1 MIVEQFIQWVT
12 TAPPDKRAK
21 ATSALARA
29 YLESN
34 LSPDDFD
41 AAEAAMTFLLDDPED
56 SVRLALAEVLGGA
69 EEAPRHVILGL
80 LDDKPEIGA
89 MVAAR
94 SPLLIDSELVD
105 IAASRSLAF
114 QLAVAAREEV
124 SPVVSA
130 AIAEVTPYRVCMRLL
145 SNPNAGIL
153 SRTLFRLTERF
164 GVDPSM
170 QQELLNQSNLPVSA
184 RQLILANMS
193 DALCA
198 SAVEAQQM
206 EVGRVEEVSRE
217 ARDRTTLTLV
227 RNMDEDDFPEL
238 VEHLRDTMQ
247 LTPVF
252 LLRAICAGQVH
263 LFVESLSLLCG
274 ASTSRVMALLS
285 DNSSRALRTLYLK
298 AGLPEAAYPAFAI
311 AFEVYLEQGSVLDP
325 RDQYR
330 FTRTMI
336 ERILERYKSV
346 AYGEIDDLLSM
357 LRRFSSET
365 ARDAARDYMSEQ
377 RQIA

>member
-12 TAPPDKRAK
+12 TAPPEKRAR
-21 ATSALARA
+21 ATNALARA

-34 LSPDDFD
+34 LSSEDFD
-41 AAEAAMTFLLDDPED
+41 SAEAAMTFLLDDPED
-56 SVRLALAEVLGGA
+56 AVRLVLAEVLGDA

-89 MVAAR
+89 IVAAR

-105 IAASRSLAF
+105 ISASRSLPF
-114 QLAVAAREEV
+114 QLAVASRLQV
-124 SPVVSA
+124 SAVVSA

-145 SNPNAGIL
+145 NNPNAQIL
-153 SRTLFRLTERF
+153 ARTLYRLTERF
-164 GVDPSM
+164 GIDPLI
-170 QQELLNQSNLPVSA
+170 QQELLKRSNLPVSA

-193 DALCA
+193 DALCD
-198 SAVEAQQM
+198 SAVLMQQM
-206 EVGRVEEVSRE
+206 DVERVEDVSRE
-217 ARDRTTLTLV
+217 ARDRATLTLV
-227 RNMDEDDFPEL
+227 RNMTDEEVPEL
-238 VEHLRDTMQ
+238 VEHLRDTLQ
-247 LTPVF
+247 LTPVL
-252 LLRAICAGQVH
+252 LLRAICAGQVFF
-263 LFVESLSLLCG
+263 FVESLSLLCD
-274 ASTSRVMALLS
+274 APAHRVMALLN

-298 AGLPEAAYPAFAI
+298 AGLPEEAYPAFAI

-346 AYGEIDDLLSM
+346 NFGEVDELLSM

-365 ARDAARDYMSEQ
+365 ARDAAREFVSG
-377 RQIA
+377 QIKAA

>member
-12 TAPPDKRAK
+12 TAPPEKRAK
-21 ATSALARA
+21 ATNALARA

-56 SVRLALAEVLGGA
+56 IVRVALAEVLGGA

-89 MVAAR
+89 MIAAR

-105 IAASRSLAF
+105 IAASRSLPF
-114 QLAVAAREEV
+114 QMAVASRMEV

-130 AIAEVTPYRVCMRLL
+130 AIAEVTSYRVCMQLL
-145 SNPNAGIL
+145 NNPNAGIL
-153 SRTLFRLTERF
+153 SRTLLRLTERF
-164 GVDPSM
+164 GVDPAI
-170 QQELLNQSNLPVSA
+170 QQELLKRDNLPVSA

-193 DALCA
+193 DALRV

-206 EVGRVEEVSRE
+206 DAGRVEDVSRE
-217 ARDRTTLTLV
+217 ARDRATLTLV
-227 RNMDEDDFPEL
+227 RNMDEDEIPEL
-238 VEHLRDTMQ
+238 VENLRDTLQ
-247 LTPVF
+247 LTPVL

-263 LFVESLSLLCG
+263 FFVEALSLLCETP
-274 ASTSRVMALLS
+274 AQRVMALLN

-298 AGLPEAAYPAFAI
+298 AGLPEEAYAAFAI
-311 AFEVYLEQGSVLDP
+311 AFEVYLEQGSVLDS

-346 AYGEIDDLLSM
+346 TFGEVDELLSM

-365 ARDAARDYMSEQ
+365 ARDAAREFVSDQ
-377 RQIA
+377 TKAA

>member
-12 TAPPDKRAK
+12 TAPPEKRAK
-21 ATSALARA
+21 ATNALARA
-29 YLESN
+29 YLESH
-34 LSPDDFD
+34 LSSDDFD

-56 SVRLALAEVLGGA
+56 GVRLALAEALAGA

-80 LDDKPEIGA
+80 LDDRPEIGA

-105 IAASRSLAF
+105 IAASRSLPF

-153 SRTLFRLTERF
+153 PRTLFRLTERF
-164 GVDPSM
+164 GIDPSM
-170 QQELLNQSNLPVSA
+170 QQELLKRDNLPISA

-193 DALCA
+193 DALCV
-198 SAVEAQQM
+198 SAVEARQM
-206 EVGRVEEVSRE
+206 EAGRVEDVSRE
-217 ARDRTTLTLV
+217 ARDRATLTLV
-227 RNMDEDDFPEL
+227 RNMDDDEIPEL

-247 LTPVF
+247 LTTVF

-263 LFVESLSLLCG
+263 LFVESLSLLCD
-274 ASTSRVMALLS
+274 ASASRVMALLN

-298 AGLPEAAYPAFAI
+298 AGLPEEAYPAFAI

-346 AYGEIDDLLSM
+346 TFGEVDELLSM

-365 ARDAARDYMSEQ
+365 ARDAAREYMSGQ
-377 RQIA
+377 RQVA